1 MWVDQLPDHAIV
13 VFDGWC
19 GFCTRCVRLLARLDR
34 HGRLELLAAQ
44 RDGVPE
50 RAAVTLDDAAAAAW
64 TLAPGGVRA
73 SGAGAIGLAL
83 AVATGTRIP
92 LLPWRLPGVPWLLE
106 RAYKWIVDN
115 RRRSVGTLPGVPSI
129 PAVAAGRCRSRVR
142 CRRRRLDRLVASSA
156 RSLT

>member
-73 SGAGAIGLAL
+73 SGAGAIGL
-83 AVATGTRIP
+83 RS
-92 LLPWRLPGVPWLLE
+92 PWPPAPGS
-106 RAYKWIVDN
+106 RCC
-115 RRRSVGTLPGVPSI
+115 PG
-129 PAVAAGRCRSRVR
+129 ACRG
-142 CRRRRLDRLVASSA
+142 CHGC
-156 RSLT
+156 

>member
-1 MWVDQLPDHAIV
+1 MWVDQLPDHVVV

-19 GFCTRCVRLLARLDR
+19 GFCTRCVRLLERLDR

-44 RDGVPE
+44 LDGVAE
-50 RAAVTLDDAAAAAW
+50 HTAVTLDDAAAAAW

-92 LLPWRLPGVPWLLE
+92 LLPWRLPGLPWLLE
-106 RAYKWIVDN
+106 RAYTWVADN
-115 RRRSVGTLPGVPSI
+115 RRRFRGDTPWCAQHP
-129 PAVAAGRCRSRVR
+129 GRCGEDLPRS
-142 CRRRRLDRLVASSA
+142 C
-156 RSLT
+156 SLPSTPT